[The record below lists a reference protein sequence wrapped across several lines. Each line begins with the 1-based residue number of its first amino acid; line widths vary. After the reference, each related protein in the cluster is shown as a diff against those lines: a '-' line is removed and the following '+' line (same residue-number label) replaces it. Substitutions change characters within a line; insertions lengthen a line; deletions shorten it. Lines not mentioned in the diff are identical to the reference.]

1 MKLFDDITLKSKEKK
16 KKKKEEEKQKTIKH
30 EKKVKNSKSTLK
42 LLEASKE
49 VFFEDEQVVDYVV
62 GLYISTMLG
71 EEIPNSG
78 ILVATNKRII
88 LYGKRPI
95 GYDLESVD
103 YKKITSTNFV
113 QSYPTGQLNIE
124 TFGKIISFATVM
136 GDAAKHLIEVIDN
149 RLTEIQEANNL
160 NSLQPISPAEEIK
173 KYKELLDMDIITEKE
188 FNTKKIQLLAL

>member
-1 MKLFDDITLKSKEKK
+1 MKLFDDMTLKSKEKK
-16 KKKKEEEKQKTIKH
+16 QKKKEEEKQKTIKH

-62 GLYISTMLG
+62 GLYISTILG
-71 EEIPNSG
+71 EDIPNSG

-113 QSYPTGQLNIE
+113 QSYPTGQLNVE

-136 GDAAKHLIEVIDN
+136 GDTAKNLIEVID
-149 RLTEIQEANNL
+149 EKSVEAQKLNNV
-160 NSLQPISPAEEIK
+160 QTFSPAEEIK
-173 KYKELLDMDIITEKE
+173 KYKELLDMSIITEKE
-188 FNTKKIQLLAL
+188 FDIKKAELLAL